1 MNADNQQR
9 RLQKWQQSSLRSTK
23 AHSRSVR
30 TSMQDKDS
38 ERRDRI
44 RVPWM
49 TEHRIRE
56 YGPAARGDEDEDDI
70 GMLPVGKEFM
80 DDEMWDGESDEEE
93 QLVAEADR
101 TVPIRQYRYC
111 DPGPTSCQQGAHQD

>member
-56 YGPAARGDEDEDDI
+56 RPGAMKMRTI
-70 GMLPVGKEFM
+70 LGMLPVGKEFM